1 MGWWAFAD
9 EKFYGD
15 NSWTQIH
22 SAFYTAPHAHGP
34 RSSQVRFLRGKYCYV
49 TYFRHTLSHLV
60 THHMTSYFVYY
71 FVQVLF
77 RGLPSFRTMSPCLFF
92 FPFRP
97 VALLPTLA
105 APFILRAFGTWLHFQ
120 CNLNYRSSAFLRYSL

>member
-1 MGWWAFAD
+1 MD
-9 EKFYGD
+9 SNPLYL
-15 NSWTQIH
+15 
-22 SAFYTAPHAHGP
+22 YTAPHAHGP

-77 RGLPSFRTMSPCLFF
+77 RGLPSFCTMSP
-92 FPFRP
+92 
-97 VALLPTLA
+97 
-105 APFILRAFGTWLHFQ
+105 FILFICLPIPSRRTVAYPGRTFHFM
-120 CNLNYRSSAFLRYSL
+120 CVRYMVTRSSAFLRY